1 MCTCKYVSLR
11 CPLKW
16 GGSIGII
23 SNGIEYFDIVQRAM
37 CTYLYCIYVMKMHWL
52 FVQTQSALCT
62 AVGQSVF

>member
-1 MCTCKYVSLR
+1 MSLR
-11 CPLKW
+11 CPLKRE
-16 GGSIGII
+16 GISLGII
-23 SNGIEYFDIVQRAM
+23 SNGIEYFDTVHSRVM